1 MKSRTIIFSY
11 LEQIKQTDM
20 KCIAIDDEKPGLD
33 LICSYIDKIP
43 FVELTGAFS
52 DMTAAINHI
61 IDNPVDLI
69 LTDIELNSDMN
80 GIEFIRSLSK
90 PPMVIFITAYDR
102 YAVEGFSVDAVDY
115 LLKPVTFV
123 RFSKAINKAYEQHR
137 LLATLRDSGRQ
148 AATPEMQEQ
157 MKGGISSDCI
167 FVKTENRY
175 VKVFFSDI
183 LYIKGF
189 GDYVKIR
196 LSDSR
201 TILSLQTLNNLESI
215 LPDAFI
221 RIHRSFIVSID
232 KIDEIERRRVRIGD
246 EIIPIGENYMET
258 FQKRILP

>member
-1 MKSRTIIFSY
+1 
-11 LEQIKQTDM
+11 M

-137 LLATLRDSGRQ
+137 LLSALRDSGRQ

-167 FVKTENRY
+167 
-175 VKVFFSDI
+175 SDI

-201 TILSLQTLNNLESI
+201 TILSLQTLNNLEAI